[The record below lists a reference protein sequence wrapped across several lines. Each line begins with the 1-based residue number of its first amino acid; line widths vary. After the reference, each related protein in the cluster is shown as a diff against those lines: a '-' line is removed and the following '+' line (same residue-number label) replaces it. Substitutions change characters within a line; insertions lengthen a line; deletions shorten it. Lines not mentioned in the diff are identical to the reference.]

1 MEIHSSLVNKP
12 PTQKQFMTN
21 MEEKMQDEEFLLD
34 IRSILKPEVEYDN
47 EIAWESLK
55 KLFKKI

>member
-1 MEIHSSLVNKP
+1 
-12 PTQKQFMTN
+12 MTN